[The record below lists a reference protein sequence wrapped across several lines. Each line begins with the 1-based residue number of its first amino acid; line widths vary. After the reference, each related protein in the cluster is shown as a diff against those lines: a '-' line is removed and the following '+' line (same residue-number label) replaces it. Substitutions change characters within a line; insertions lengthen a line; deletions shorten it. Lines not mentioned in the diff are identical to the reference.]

1 MKENTHFDHKPGQ
14 RELPGYST
22 INDLTSTKTT
32 PSPTN
37 SNPLLKTGHFYFA
50 ENRTFSFCVD
60 KRMFERVK
68 EKFPGPV
75 RVRFAILQ
83 FQGKGSGS
91 DLRIDVSPSS
101 FAIPSFLSPSGL
113 Q

>member
-60 KRMFERVK
+60 RDSCGLEGV
-68 EKFPGPV
+68 E
-75 RVRFAILQ
+75 ILSI
-83 FQGKGSGS
+83 KKMA
-91 DLRIDVSPSS
+91 L
-101 FAIPSFLSPSGL
+101 L
-113 Q
+113 